1 MTDIGLNK
9 VYVIN
14 LDKDFERLKNIEA
27 NFKKY
32 NISYTRVPGVYGKNL
47 TKDEID
53 SVTTPICRMFSC
65 NKGIIGSGLSHFKAL
80 QTVSKERDGFYMICE
95 DDINFNDNTIQY
107 LNDIFKIIE
116 GKQRDPIMISL
127 NACNAYQYNNTSQ
140 FLIKTKWVCGI
151 SCYILTPET
160 ARRFVDFID
169 RNKINQYIDMQM
181 SFCKCGIDVYFTR
194 IPIVDDSDLGGY
206 LTSNNM
212 NAYSLPLLQF
222 LMQILLPERWSTVI
236 NFRLNITLLCFQMIF
251 CLSIGHILLILC
263 MILNVFLG
271 SFWFT
276 NYIAIELAMICFSYV
291 FK

>member
-107 LNDIFKIIE
+107 LNDIFKNYPFLAGAFVAAGAAADLAGAPPVATRNASSISLGKVNFNFIATLIERLSAIE
-116 GKQRDPIMISL
+116 G
-127 NACNAYQYNNTSQ
+127 
-140 FLIKTKWVCGI
+140 
-151 SCYILTPET
+151 
-160 ARRFVDFID
+160 
-169 RNKINQYIDMQM
+169 
-181 SFCKCGIDVYFTR
+181 
-194 IPIVDDSDLGGY
+194 
-206 LTSNNM
+206 
-212 NAYSLPLLQF
+212 
-222 LMQILLPERWSTVI
+222 
-236 NFRLNITLLCFQMIF
+236 
-251 CLSIGHILLILC
+251 
-263 MILNVFLG
+263 
-271 SFWFT
+271 
-276 NYIAIELAMICFSYV
+276 
-291 FK
+291 